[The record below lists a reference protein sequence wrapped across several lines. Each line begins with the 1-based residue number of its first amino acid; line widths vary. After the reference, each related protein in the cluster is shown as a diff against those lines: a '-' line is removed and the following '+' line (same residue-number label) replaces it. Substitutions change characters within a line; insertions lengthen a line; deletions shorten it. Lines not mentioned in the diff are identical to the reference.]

1 MAFSLALIII
11 LGLLSDHLFRRIRL
25 PGLVGMLLV
34 GVLIGPYVFDIMDP
48 ALMAVSSDF
57 RMIALVVILLRAG
70 LKIKKDTLNRVGK
83 TALLMSAVP
92 SLLEGSTIALTAPL
106 FLRISPVEAA
116 IMGFTVAAVS
126 PAVVV
131 PSMIG
136 FIEKRKGTDKGI
148 PTLVLASSSMD
159 NAFVI
164 VVFSMFLGMYQG
176 TGVNPLLSLLEIP
189 VSIVLGAA
197 IGAASGFVLYWLF
210 RRYRPRATKKGMI
223 VIGAAVLLT
232 WLEQKLEVFVPV
244 SALLGVMAMGFVIL
258 EKSESIA
265 HAISGK
271 LGKIWVFAEIL
282 LFVLVGA
289 QVNIHVA
296 WEAGAAGAAIILTGL
311 LARSVGTY
319 ISVLWAGLDKKE
331 RLFCVISYIP
341 KATVQAAIGDI
352 PLSMGVAS
360 GEVILAVAVLSILL
374 TAPAGALA
382 IEMAGRKFLKKEH

>member
-1 MAFSLALIII
+1 MALSLALIII
-11 LGLLSDHLFRRIRL
+11 LGMLSDHLFTRIRL

-34 GVLIGPYVFDIMDP
+34 GVLLGPYVFDIMDP
-48 ALMAVSSDF
+48 DLMAVSSDF

-210 RRYRPRATKKGMI
+210 KRYRPRATKKGMI
-223 VIGAAVLLT
+223 VIGTAVLLT
-232 WLEQKLEVFVPV
+232 WLEQKLEVFAPV
-244 SALLGVMAMGFVIL
+244 SALLGVMTMGFVLL

-296 WEAGAAGAAIILTGL
+296 WDAGIAGAAIILTGL

-319 ISVLWAGLDKKE
+319 ISVLGAGLDKKE

-341 KATVQAAIGDI
+341 KATVQAAIGAI

-374 TAPAGALA
+374 TAPLGALA
-382 IEMAGRKFLKKEH
+382 IETAGRKFLKKEH